1 VVQLNRTPNHTSGRR
16 LASWGRVHATAV
28 HVVIGLSWYCGATP
42 QQLRGIYDRLYTDV
56 YR

>member
-1 VVQLNRTPNHTSGRR
+1 MLVPPAPV
-16 LASWGRVHATAV
+16 LAAV

-42 QQLRGIYDRLYTDV
+42 DMLRGIYRTLYTDM